1 MSSISSAAG
10 LEWMTAPFRSKATT
24 PSVMCRKRVLS
35 LVRSLSTSRR
45 VRWSWLAMAL
55 KDVVSTPIS
64 SWDSEWISRLKSPS
78 ATRLTPRVRAR
89 MGLTMA
95 RESRKD
101 SSTEMIRP
109 KARASMMS

>member
-1 MSSISSAAG
+1 
-10 LEWMTAPFRSKATT
+10 
-24 PSVMCRKRVLS
+24 
-35 LVRSLSTSRR
+35 
-45 VRWSWLAMAL
+45 MAL